1 MRLAGKVAL
10 ITGAGS
16 GIGRACAILFAREG
30 ARVAL
35 IARRR
40 ERLESIVIQLGAD
53 SALAMPGD
61 ITDELFVEAAAA
73 KTAQSL
79 GGLHILVNSAAELLP
94 GTVESQSIE
103 DWEKT
108 FTTNVRA
115 AWRLSR
121 AVIPHMRNAGSGS
134 IIHLA
139 SVVGQI
145 GASNR
150 LAYGASKGAL
160 IAMTKCMAMD
170 LGAQQIRVNC
180 VCPGIVDT
188 ELVENFILKA
198 PDPEA
203 VRRTRVALHSLGRF
217 GTAEDIAGMCLY
229 LAGDESAWV
238 TGAALTIDGGYTAG
252 KL

>member
-1 MRLAGKVAL
+1 MRLEGKVVL

-16 GIGRACAILFAREG
+16 GIGRACTNLFASED

-40 ERLESIVIQLGAD
+40 ERLEELVCQLGSD
-53 SALAMPGD
+53 RALALPGD
-61 ITDELFVEAAAA
+61 ITDDRFIE
-73 KTAQSL
+73 TAVAQTARAF

-94 GTVESQSIE
+94 GTVESQSLG
-103 DWEKT
+103 DWDTT
-108 FTTNVRA
+108 FATNVRA
-115 AWRLSR
+115 AWLLSR
-121 AVIPHMRNAGSGS
+121 AVIPHMRNTGNGS

-170 LGAQQIRVNC
+170 LGARQIRVNC

-203 VRRTRVALHSLGRF
+203 ARRARVGLHPLGRF
-217 GTAEDIAGMCLY
+217 GTADDIAAMCLY
-229 LAGDESAWV
+229 LASDESAWV